1 VKKFF
6 ILLITTLLISSCT
19 STSKVSAPGVVTP
32 CNQIRLLESAD
43 KSALMGCLDGSGEIN
58 FHQLKGPLVINV
70 WGSWCEGCKE
80 EMPYFVD
87 LYQSQLFKSGQIQML
102 GINVEEK
109 SRNNAIDYI
118 QKSGMSWPNLEDT
131 SGFSKSIFGPGV
143 PVTCF
148 IDENG
153 KIIDTKIGAYT
164 NKKNYLIKLKKL
176 LELSYELR

>member
-1 VKKFF
+1 VKKFS

-80 EMPYFVD
+80 KMPYFVE
-87 LYQSQLFKSGQIQML
+87 LYQSPLFKIGQIQML

-109 SRNNAIDYI
+109 SKADAIKYI

-131 SGFSKSIFGPGV
+131 SGISKAIFGPGV
-143 PVTCF
+143 PVTWF

-153 KIIDTKIGAYT
+153 KTVETKIGSYA
-164 NKKNYLIKLKKL
+164 NKKQLFDQIEKVFGIKL
-176 LELSYELR
+176 